1 MPTIRAFLPCSA
13 ALLLAALL
21 CALPAGAQPAAPTD
35 FELELWRSAQRY
47 DTPAAY
53 RAYLAA
59 FPQGAFAA
67 MAQAAL
73 DRPAAGG
80 APGGAPATTSGNTP
94 APATVARLQG
104 TATSGSTALPVGT
117 RLVGPGVVTV
127 GAIGVRRQLLVPAGD
142 WILLAAVDH
151 RTPGTV
157 QVSLATLALGQF
169 SGRELRS
176 LLLVDFNRRGVIIPG
191 GSLQAQQAMGVL
203 PRWPEAERCEA
214 ATGSELLLDVGST
227 RGVRHCTALRP
238 ETDWRRHL
246 TAVPELPEAL
256 DSALATLGASTVPL
270 PLPLRSELH
279 ITDTRYNHMGYT
291 RLDAAAVGA
300 PAARAEWLRRFAPLA
315 LQGYARDLEA
325 EDLLPDQPGAA
336 GIALPF

>member
-1 MPTIRAFLPCSA
+1 MPTIQALVLCSA
-13 ALLLAALL
+13 ALLLS
-21 CALPAGAQPAAPTD
+21 ALPAGAQPAAPGD

-73 DRPAAGG
+73 DRPAAGT
-80 APGGAPATTSGNTP
+80 AAAAPATPP
-94 APATVARLQG
+94 APALLGRLQG
-104 TATSGSTALPVGT
+104 TATSGSTELPVGT

-214 ATGSELLLDVGST
+214 AAGNELLLEVGST
-227 RGVRHCTALRP
+227 RGVRHCSALRP
-238 ETDWRRHL
+238 EADWRRHL
-246 TAVPELPEAL
+246 STAPELPEAL
-256 DSALATLGASTVPL
+256 DSALASLGATTV

-279 ITDTRYNHMGYT
+279 ITDTRYNHMGYM
-291 RLDAAAVGA
+291 RLDAAAVGPA
-300 PAARAEWLRRFAPLA
+300 PARADWLRRFTPLA
-315 LQGYARDLEA
+315 LQGYARDLDA
-325 EDLLPDQPGAA
+325 EDLQPDKPGGA